1 VAEQDRESLEI
12 TEKGPKDQRRVNAV
26 RYNGPNVASV
36 LEIVAK
42 SAVNWGY
49 KPGTWDPIHT

>member
-1 VAEQDRESLEI
+1 VAEQDRESLAI
-12 TEKGPKDQRRVNAV
+12 TEKGLKDQRRVTAV

-36 LEIVAK
+36 LQIVAE

-49 KPGTWDPIHT
+49 IPGTWDLIHT